1 MRHSL
6 IILAALLTACSKPAP
21 EVTLTTI
28 QGNDPVI
35 NYIGRFDSISSEGQV
50 RQYAAGAYFT
60 FAFEGN
66 TCDIDLEDQN
76 LYGEKYNYLE
86 VIVDNGTPVRF
97 RTVGRDNLIRI
108 GQSTT
113 VAPDSV
119 NVVSIDLDN
128 AIDKHTVM
136 VCRDTETGMGYT
148 AVRSIT
154 AQKIAEWT
162 LPTFRRIEFI
172 GNSITCGAEA
182 FCDSV
187 PYGEGNWGDR
197 HMAYN
202 AYGPRAARELQ
213 AQWSLTSVSGI
224 GLIHSCCDMTIT
236 MPQVYDKINLA
247 GDAIEYDFGY
257 IPNVIC
263 ICLGQNDG
271 IQSKAKFIKA
281 YRGFIDSIR
290 KYYEG
295 YDKIEIVVMSSPMAD
310 DELREYQA
318 DVLTTIVEGAQLD
331 GDEHISLLLF
341 SRSWNA
347 GGGDH
352 PDYNEHAEIA
362 AEVVAHIK
370 PMFKEENRKFN
381 DAARRVVIKEI
392 Q

>member
-1 MRHSL
+1 MKHSL
-6 IILAALLTACSKPAP
+6 IILAALLTACSKPTP
-21 EVTLTTI
+21 EVTMTTI
-28 QGNDPVI
+28 DGNAPII
-35 NYIGRFDSISSEGQV
+35 NYIGRFDSISCEGQI

-66 TCDIDLEDQN
+66 SCDIDIEDEN

-86 VIVDNGTPVRF
+86 IVVDDEEPVRF
-97 RTVGRDNLIRI
+97 RTIGRDNLIRI
-108 GQSTT
+108 GESQTPD
-113 VAPDSV
+113 PDSV
-119 NVVSIDLDN
+119 NVVKINLKASDE
-128 AIDKHTVM
+128 KHTVL

-154 AQKIAEWT
+154 AEKFIEWT
-162 LPTFRRIEFI
+162 LPAFRRIEFI

-202 AYGPRAARELQ
+202 AFGPRAARELQ
-213 AQWSLTSVSGI
+213 AQWALTSVSGI
-224 GLIHSCCDMTIT
+224 GLIQSCCDMTIT

-247 GDAIEYDFGY
+247 ANDVEYDFGY

-281 YRGFIDSIR
+281 YRRFIDSIR

-295 YDKIEIVVMSSPMAD
+295 YNKIEIVVMSSPMAN

-341 SRSWNA
+341 SKSWNG

-362 AEVVAHIK
+362 DEVVAHIK
-370 PMFKEENRKFN
+370 PMFKEENKKFN
-381 DAARRVVIKEI
+381 DAARRVVIKEMN
-392 Q
+392 